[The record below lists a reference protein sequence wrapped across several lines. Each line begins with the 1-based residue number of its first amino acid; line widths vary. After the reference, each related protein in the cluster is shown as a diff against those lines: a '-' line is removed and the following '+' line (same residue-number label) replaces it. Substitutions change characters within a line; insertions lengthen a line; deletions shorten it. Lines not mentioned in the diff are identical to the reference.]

1 MKRCYGCMQPIE
13 NEKLHTCKFL
23 DLMPEN
29 IVTASKS
36 DIIEFLNSVID
47 EGDGKFTIVMDVK
60 MPDSDEPVNINLP
73 VEKNEDGKFVFTDY
87 PYWDKSE

>member
-1 MKRCYGCMQPIE
+1 MIDEAVKNKDLIE
-13 NEKLHTCKFL
+13 YNNEVYVAYKKAIK
-23 DLMPEN
+23 PQSYN
-29 IVTASKS
+29 SWV
-36 DIIEFLNSVID
+36 NSVID